1 MRDAQSWNDAIS
13 KGMSLY
19 AGLIFAVLWV
29 GFLIA
34 LLANREW
41 LNQVWSGVQALP
53 PVPRL
58 MVWVMLLP
66 IMVGLWIYGAPW
78 PTLGRLA
85 GLAAI
90 VAWTL
95 LAVSSLYKAFR

>member
-1 MRDAQSWNDAIS
+1 MRDAGFWNDVVS

-29 GFLIA
+29 GFVVA
-34 LLANREW
+34 LLVNREW
-41 LNQVWSGVQALP
+41 PGQIWSWVQSLP
-53 PVPRL
+53 PVPRVI
-58 MVWVMLLP
+58 VWVLLLP
-66 IMVGLWIYGAPW
+66 IMVGLWIWESPW

-85 GLAAI
+85 GLAGI

>member
-1 MRDAQSWNDAIS
+1 MSQRLTMRDAQSWNDAIS

-41 LNQVWSGVQALP
+41 LNQVWSVVQALP

-66 IMVGLWIYGAPW
+66 IMVGHGSGELH
-78 PTLGRLA
+78 GRLL
-85 GLAAI
+85 GD
-90 VAWTL
+90 
-95 LAVSSLYKAFR
+95 